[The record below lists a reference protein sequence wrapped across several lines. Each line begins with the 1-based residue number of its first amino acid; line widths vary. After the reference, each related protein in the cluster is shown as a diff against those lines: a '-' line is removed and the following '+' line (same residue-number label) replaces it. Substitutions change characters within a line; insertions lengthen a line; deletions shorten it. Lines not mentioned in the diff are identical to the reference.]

1 LLESLVGD
9 QLDPGY
15 RAAAD
20 RRAAGA
26 DRPVGRSRLAAYLVA
41 GLLVVGLV
49 LGVAAATTKGQAGDT
64 DKARA
69 GLRRDIQSAQAEQ
82 NRLLTNQAALAAQIR
97 SAQASLGAG
106 SPLQTV
112 RALEARTGLTAVHG
126 PGLTII
132 VDESS
137 AGAGGILDRDLQ
149 LLVNGL
155 WSAGAETI
163 TVGGVRLRTTS
174 AIRQAGSAILVDNRP
189 VFWPIGIEAIG
200 DPVTLHVNF
209 VGTLGFGRFRSLASL
224 YGIRFDLS
232 ERPDL
237 TMPAA
242 PGPDLRFATAPPSAP
257 PSAPLSPPHPST
269 SR

>member
-1 LLESLVGD
+1 M
-9 QLDPGY
+9 
-15 RAAAD
+15 
-20 RRAAGA
+20 
-26 DRPVGRSRLAAYLVA
+26 GRSRLAAYLVA

-137 AGAGGILDRDLQ
+137 AGAGAGGILDRDLQ

-155 WSAGAETI
+155 WSAGAEAI

-200 DPVTLHVNF
+200 DPGTLHVNF

-242 PGPDLRFATAPPSAP
+242 PGPGLRFATAPPSAP

>member
-1 LLESLVGD
+1 M
-9 QLDPGY
+9 
-15 RAAAD
+15 
-20 RRAAGA
+20 
-26 DRPVGRSRLAAYLVA
+26 VGRSRLAAYLVA

-49 LGVAAATTKGQAGDT
+49 LGVAAAATKNQAGNT
-64 DKARA
+64 DEARA
-69 GLRRDIQSAQAEQ
+69 GLRSDIRSAQAEQ
-82 NRLLTNQAALAAQIR
+82 NRLLTNQAALAAQVR

-106 SPLQTV
+106 PPLETV

-126 PGLTII
+126 PGLAII
-132 VDESS
+132 VDGSG
-137 AGAGGILDRDLQ
+137 AGLGAGGILDRDLQ

-155 WSAGAETI
+155 WSAGAESI

-174 AIRQAGSAILVDNRP
+174 AIRQAGNAILVDNRP

-200 DPVTLHVNF
+200 DPGTLHVNF
-209 VGTLGFGRFRSLASL
+209 VGTPGFGRFGSLASL

-242 PGPDLRFATAPPSAP
+242 PGPELQFATALPSAP
-257 PSAPLSPPHPST
+257 RSSTVSSTVSSPVLSSQGAPPPPPST